1 MSVPIHALAGS
12 VFWMLLA
19 CAPAPEPSLDSA
31 ATDAQPPEAPAMA
44 STAQEAPNTLSER
57 ERREG
62 WRLLFDGRTTA
73 GWRGY
78 KQTTMPAG
86 WEVVEGALT
95 RTGATT
101 DIITVDTF
109 RNFELA
115 LEWRITS
122 GGNSGIFFRAIEGD
136 GGIYEYAPEMQVLDD
151 AGHPDGRSELTSAGS
166 NFALHPAP
174 RGVVKPAGQWNSV
187 RIRAQG
193 NHVQQW
199 MNGTLVVDYEIGS
212 DDWKRRVAASKFAA
226 WPAYGLAPEGHVG
239 LQEHGNQV
247 AFRSIKIR
255 VLP

>member
-1 MSVPIHALAGS
+1 MIQRQSSRLLVPVLAFG
-12 VFWMLLA
+12 LAA
-19 CAPAPEPSLDSA
+19 CASSETPDESEPSA
-31 ATDAQPPEAPAMA
+31 AGVAH
-44 STAQEAPNTLSER
+44 NTLTAAER
-57 ERREG
+57 EAG
-62 WRLLFDGRTTA
+62 WRLLFDGVSLA

-78 KQTTMPAG
+78 ETEMPPDG
-86 WEVVEGALT
+86 WRARDEALH
-95 RTGATT
+95 RYGPGG
-101 DIITVDTF
+101 DIVTIDRF
-109 RNFELA
+109 GDFELS
-115 LEWRITS
+115 LEWRVDE
-122 GGNSGIFFRAIEGD
+122 GGNSGIFYRAAPGSEHIFHS
-136 GGIYEYAPEMQVLDD
+136 APEMQVLDD